1 LDVQLAKKEDFMIK
15 RTLEKKLK
23 NAANQFPVVTVT
35 GPRQSG
41 KTTLAK
47 DVFKHYDYVSL
58 ELPDQRSFALEDPRG
73 FLNQFEG
80 PVVLDEIQ
88 RAPGLFSYIQVIVD
102 NRADKTGQFI
112 LTGSQNF
119 LLLQSISQSLAGRC
133 AVLHLLPF
141 SLAELMGRMP
151 ISFDILGRAVAKR
164 SAPPKLSLLETLF
177 TGFYPRI
184 HDKRLPPD
192 EWLANYYQTYLER
205 DVRTVLNVGDIESF
219 SRFIR
224 LCAGRS
230 GQLLNLSGLAS
241 DCGISHTTAKRW
253 ISVLEASFV
262 IMLLRPHHQNYG
274 KRLIKT
280 PKLYFLDSGL
290 LCYLLQ
296 IKSAQELNHRAERGA
311 IFESY
316 VVSELLKNFIH
327 RGVQSS
333 IYFWR
338 DSAGNEIDVIID
350 LGLRK
355 IPLETKSSQTVVSD
369 FFDTLAYWRDLS
381 GDPDA
386 PAALVYGGDRS
397 FMRSGIA
404 VYPWY
409 VL

>member
-1 LDVQLAKKEDFMIK
+1 MIK

-41 KTTLAK
+41 KTTLVK
-47 DVFKHYDYVSL
+47 DVFKHYEYVSL

-102 NRADKTGQFI
+102 NRAYKTGQFI

-151 ISFDILGRAVAKR
+151 ISFDILGRAAAKR
-164 SAPPKLSLLETLF
+164 SVPPKLGLLETLF

-262 IMLLRPHHQNYG
+262 ITLLRPHHQNYG

-290 LCYLLQ
+290 LCYLLK

-316 VVSELLKNFIH
+316 VVSELLKNFAH

-338 DSAGNEIDVIID
+338 DSAGNEIDVIVD

-355 IPLETKSSQTVVSD
+355 IPLETKSGQTFASD

-404 VYPWY
+404 VYPWFA
-409 VL
+409 L